1 MPWVKRTGIDNR
13 MIVRNSKVY
22 ASPVNKYF
30 NGLFAY
36 RDLEAGE
43 ILVQYTGDILT
54 QAQANASD
62 SEYLFDVFY
71 RSRPNADTVIRKTI
85 DGRGELMGF
94 ANNAPKVIANAQA
107 IDILPTLIENNMPY
121 KERTALVLVTK
132 HKILTGSEIRF
143 NYNEHD
149 DGEMVQMM
157 KQKGVTDD
165 QLRDRSFLTLR
176 YVTPPER
183 NHAGMIEPDFPY
195 QFMPWALRALR
206 SAVGAR

>member
-1 MPWVKRTGIDNR
+1 MPWGRRTGIDNR

-22 ASPVNKYF
+22 ASPVNHAF
-30 NGLFAY
+30 NGLFAF

-54 QAQANASD
+54 QAQANASS
-62 SEYLFDVFY
+62 SEYLFDVYY
-71 RSRPNADTVIRKTI
+71 RSRPNADTVMRKTI
-85 DGRGELMGF
+85 DGKGELMGF

-107 IDILPTLIENNMPY
+107 IDILPTLIENNVPY
-121 KERTALVLVTK
+121 KGRHALVLVAK
-132 HKILTGSEIRF
+132 QKILTGTEIRF

-157 KQKGVTDD
+157 KKKGVTDA

-195 QFMPWALRALR
+195 QFMRDLHRF
-206 SAVGAR
+206 S